1 MPVRSDQVPAS
12 FPAVLRSDYSP
23 GKAAGAMAASSR
35 TSRSLSLD
43 KLRSRAFGLRLA
55 AGLAMALCGY
65 AASIEAALPP
75 GAEMAAPVPEPKAM
89 VSLAGTDPVLTG
101 SVGPLF
107 SAKVFSGPNRAE
119 KRARILPQDDALAV
133 ASAFDSI
140 RSQMLAARPKPSPA
154 ELPDI
159 AEYLR
164 KAHRDDDVEMPVALA
179 SIDPSLL
186 SAALSA
192 IEKTIS
198 FDPIPDP
205 QSGTLAYARAVAPP
219 SIFDTPVSMKV
230 SEKQFQCLAEAVY
243 FEARGETYRGQVA
256 VAQVVLNRVKSD
268 LYPSTICGVV
278 YQNQSWRNACQ
289 FSFACDGIP
298 ERVTEPAAWATA
310 KEVSEKVLRGDVY
323 LTEVANA
330 THYHANYV
338 RPVWAR
344 QMKKM
349 TTIGLHIFYR
359 FRGTG

>member
-12 FPAVLRSDYSP
+12 FPAVLRPDYSP
-23 GKAAGAMAASSR
+23 GKPAGKTAGSISAARAPSFK
-35 TSRSLSLD
+35 
-43 KLRSRAFGLRLA
+43 KLRSRASGPRLV
-55 AGLAMALCGY
+55 AGLALALFGY
-65 AASIEAALPP
+65 VASIEAALPP
-75 GAEMAAPVPEPKAM
+75 GAEMAAPAPELKAM
-89 VSLAGTDPVLTG
+89 VSLTGTDPVLTG

-107 SAKVFSGPNRAE
+107 SSKVFSGPNRAE
-119 KRARILPQDDALAV
+119 KRARILPQNDAIAV

-140 RSQMLAARPKPSPA
+140 RSQMLAARPKSAPA

-164 KAHRDDDVEMPVALA
+164 KAHRDEDVEMPVALA

-198 FDPIPDP
+198 YDPVPDP
-205 QSGTLAYARAVAPP
+205 MSGTLAYARAVAPP
-219 SIFDTPVSMKV
+219 SIFETPVSMKV

-256 VAQVVLNRVKSD
+256 VAQVVLNRVKSK

-278 YQNQSWRNACQ
+278 YQNQSRRNACQ

-298 ERVTEPAAWATA
+298 ERINEPKAWATA

-359 FRGTG
+359 FRGVS